1 MRIKSLIITLNLI
14 ILILIAGSVSAHEGE
29 EEEEVHDEQNQYD
42 WVGHAIFSVIAL
54 ILSIIMIIT
63 GGLITK
69 RYKKPKMKKAFKTH
83 KIVTRSFFVIILITF
98 FYGLWIT
105 STHDAPLLNSIHGI
119 IGLIIIISTIL
130 ALLLNPCFVKNN
142 KISKIH
148 SYFGFLI
155 LVLVL
160 IQIIFGIQNVI

>member
-1 MRIKSLIITLNLI
+1 
-14 ILILIAGSVSAHEGE
+14 
-29 EEEEVHDEQNQYD
+29 
-42 WVGHAIFSVIAL
+42 
-54 ILSIIMIIT
+54 
-63 GGLITK
+63 
-69 RYKKPKMKKAFKTH
+69 
-83 KIVTRSFFVIILITF
+83 VTRSFFVIILITF